1 MAESDLTGVQDKAIV
16 VHGVG
21 SYLVQRDQDRETL
34 VQLSSRIRC
43 FRIKVVP
50 ETLLPLG
57 VAVQPTERDQ
67 NVNVPVNFSTGK

>member
-1 MAESDLTGVQDKAIV
+1 MAERDLTGVQDKAIA
-16 VHGVG
+16 VHGFG
-21 SYLVQRDQDRETL
+21 SYLVQSDQDREIL

-43 FRIKVVP
+43 LRIKVVP

-67 NVNVPVNFSTGK
+67 TVNVPVDSSTGK